1 MKKHRL
7 ISLTAVLAAALPLLG
22 AGLAARA
29 QQAPNKGLTRPPI
42 GGPLDVT
49 KQINP
54 FVEQVEKYP
63 GLTSLE
69 VTNKK
74 VTIPAGETRPIG
86 IKVLGGGLDFVLP
99 NSTGDGWDHFPP
111 EITFTSSNNA
121 VAVAPD
127 GMITAVGTGMAEIT
141 VTATAREKRFKIN
154 GRLGIYL
161 AGSLSQSITVTVTPA
176 LPGGGRELT
185 QWTPAPTRIF
195 DLTDVDGAYTDR
207 SGGVECADELR
218 CTAGMGQDADSS
230 AFFDLLHIQFGI
242 AAGQGARMIY
252 STSDGGSTWPGRGR
266 YRHISEE
273 EAWGIRSYTGNRSCW
288 SRDVCVAVTR
298 DGIFITKYGLRGTR
312 NGWVTPPGADGAM
325 HGVSCANASLC
336 VAVGPGGKIQASTDG
351 GSRWTTRASGT
362 SASLTNVSCRRESWC
377 VAVGANG
384 TILRSANGIDWTA
397 SASGTTN
404 ALAAVACGSP
414 RSCVAVGSGGTLLTS
429 GDRGVTWTAHNTGT
443 TQDLT
448 DVSCPRQSFCLV
460 VGTRG
465 TVLRGSP

>member
-127 GMITAVGTGMAEIT
+127 GDGGDHCNGHCSGEAFQDQRAAGSIFGRLIEPIDHRDSDAGTARRRAGVDAMDTRPDPDLCFDRRRRRLHRQIGGGGVRGRTAV
-141 VTATAREKRFKIN
+141 
-154 GRLGIYL
+154 
-161 AGSLSQSITVTVTPA
+161 
-176 LPGGGRELT
+176 
-185 QWTPAPTRIF
+185 
-195 DLTDVDGAYTDR
+195 
-207 SGGVECADELR
+207 
-218 CTAGMGQDADSS
+218 
-230 AFFDLLHIQFGI
+230 
-242 AAGQGARMIY
+242 
-252 STSDGGSTWPGRGR
+252 
-266 YRHISEE
+266 YRRH
-273 EAWGIRSYTGNRSCW
+273 
-288 SRDVCVAVTR
+288 
-298 DGIFITKYGLRGTR
+298 
-312 NGWVTPPGADGAM
+312 
-325 HGVSCANASLC
+325 
-336 VAVGPGGKIQASTDG
+336 
-351 GSRWTTRASGT
+351 GSR
-362 SASLTNVSCRRESWC
+362 CR
-377 VAVGANG
+377 
-384 TILRSANGIDWTA
+384 
-397 SASGTTN
+397 
-404 ALAAVACGSP
+404 
-414 RSCVAVGSGGTLLTS
+414 
-429 GDRGVTWTAHNTGT
+429 
-443 TQDLT
+443 
-448 DVSCPRQSFCLV
+448 
-460 VGTRG
+460 
-465 TVLRGSP
+465 